1 MMKKTTIL
9 STIAVCVILLLHAS
23 CSHSSRNSSSDQT
36 LKLGVMSS
44 MDYLPLAVAQRE
56 GYFEKVGLSIKLQ
69 KFYSAND
76 RDAAFQSENIDGSII
91 DYTGAILQKSG
102 GIDLRLTSKCDAP
115 FYIIASSQSNIN
127 TLADLKGKQIA
138 VSRNTVI
145 DFITDMALK
154 SADLTDTDVK
164 KVEINKIPVR
174 FEMLRNNKI
183 DATGLPNPF
192 ALIAE
197 NAGDRILTSN
207 DSLGFSITGIIF
219 HQKVISEKSA
229 LITKMYEAYNMGV
242 DYLKSH
248 SAEDVKDILIK
259 ELGFT
264 ESIISKTKL
273 PNYTYAQ
280 LPNEKDITAAI
291 GWLKNKEL
299 IKSDFDQSSF
309 LDNQFIKK

>member
-1 MMKKTTIL
+1 MKKATIL
-9 STIAVCVILLLHAS
+9 SFIAVFIVSLLSTS
-23 CSHSSRNSSSDQT
+23 CSRSSKNKSSDLT

-56 GYFEKVGLSIKLQ
+56 GYFEKVGLDIKLQ

-76 RDAAFQSENIDGSII
+76 RDAAFQSGNIDGSII

-102 GIDLRLTSKCDAP
+102 GIDLKLTSKCDAP
-115 FYIIASSQSNIN
+115 FYIVAGNQSNIN
-127 TLADLKGKQIA
+127 TLVDLKGKQIA

-154 SADLTDTDVK
+154 SVGLTDTDVK

-174 FEMLRNNKI
+174 FEMLRNNKV

-192 ALIAE
+192 ALMAE
-197 NAGDRILTSN
+197 NAGDKILTSN
-207 DSLGFSITGIIF
+207 NDLGFSITGIVF
-219 HQKVISEKSA
+219 HQKVISEKSV

-248 SAEDVKDILIK
+248 SPEDVKDILIK

-264 ESIISKTKL
+264 EDIILKTQL
-273 PNYTYAQ
+273 PEYTHAQ
-280 LPNEKDITAAI
+280 LSNDSDISATI
-291 GWLKNKEL
+291 DWLRNKEL
-299 IKSDFDQSSF
+299 IKSDFNLTSF
-309 LDNQFIKK
+309 IDNQFIQK

>member
-1 MMKKTTIL
+1 MRNKTVIL
-9 STIAVCVILLLHAS
+9 SIIAVFVISILCIS
-23 CSHSSRNSSSDQT
+23 CSNSSRKSPSDQT

-44 MDYLPLAVAQRE
+44 MDYLPLAIAQRE
-56 GYFEKVGLSIKLQ
+56 GYFEKVGLDIQLQ

-102 GIDLRLTSKCDAP
+102 GINLKLTSKCDAP
-115 FYIIASSQSNIN
+115 FYIIASKESNIN

-154 SADLTDTDVK
+154 SAGLTDADVK

-192 ALIAE
+192 ALMAE

-219 HQKVISEKSA
+219 HQKVISEKSV

-248 SAEDVKDILIK
+248 STEDVKDILIK
-259 ELGFT
+259 EFGFT
-264 ESIISKTKL
+264 EDIISKTQL

-280 LPNEKDITAAI
+280 LPSDNDIKATI
-291 GWLKNKEL
+291 DWLKNKEL
-299 IKSDFDQSSF
+299 ITQDFDQLSF